1 MIIFNLTCS
10 NEHNFEGWF
19 ASKEDFEKQNKQK
32 QISCP
37 KCSSTTIKKCMS
49 APYVRTKSSSS
60 KQATIPN
67 NNRVENDE
75 LYDNLRKKI
84 IDHVLNTTE
93 DVGEKF
99 PEEARKIHYNEKPAR
114 PIRGNA
120 SRNDVEELNEEG
132 IEVLPI
138 PGLTTPPE
146 TPH

>member
-19 ASKEDFEKQNKQK
+19 ASKEDFEKQNKEK

-37 KCSSTTIKKCMS
+37 KCSSTTIKRCMS

-60 KQATIPN
+60 KKTTIPN
-67 NNRVENDE
+67 QNRVKNGESLD
-75 LYDNLRKKI
+75 DLRRKI
-84 IDHVLNTTE
+84 IDHVLKTTE
-93 DVGEKF
+93 DVGKKF
-99 PEEARKIHYNEKPAR
+99 PEEARKIHYNEIPAR

-120 SRNDVEELNEEG
+120 SKNDVEKLHEEG

-138 PGLTTPPE
+138 PGLTPPPE
-146 TPH
+146 KPH